1 MRRNQPLEPMV
12 EVVSFT
18 ATLRC
23 RLSGIALRGIKGDR
37 LLFAVAI
44 ARGGVIGAA
53 HAENPARAASWF
65 CLSCDQPRKWLHDYL
80 SIKLKTTR
88 PFFLS
93 LR

>member
-44 ARGGVIGAA
+44 ARAGVIGAA
-53 HAENPARAASWF
+53 HAKNPARAASWF
-65 CLSCDQPRKWLHDYL
+65 VYHVINRGNVRAA
-80 SIKLKTTR
+80 IFLKA
-88 PFFLS
+88 
-93 LR
+93 